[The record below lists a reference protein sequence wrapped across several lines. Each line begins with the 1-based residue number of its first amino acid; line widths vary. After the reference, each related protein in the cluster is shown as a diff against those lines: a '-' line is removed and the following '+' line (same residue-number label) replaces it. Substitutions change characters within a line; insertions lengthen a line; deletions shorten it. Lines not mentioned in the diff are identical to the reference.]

1 MGPFPVPGSWAAPRA
16 APTAF
21 PGGVENRGVA
31 VKTDLD
37 PAIAA
42 RLKRT
47 PDGLVAAIVREH
59 GTGDVLMLA
68 WMDDEALHRTLT
80 TGRATYWSRSRREYW
95 VKGATSGH
103 HQYVRSVALDCD
115 GDALLVTVEQ
125 VGAACHT
132 GAHDCFFDELPVS
145 GAREGQ

>member
-1 MGPFPVPGSWAAPRA
+1 VGDAGQSDTVPAPDLENGPASA
-16 APTAF
+16 
-21 PGGVENRGVA
+21 
-31 VKTDLD
+31 LD

-42 RLKRT
+42 RLRRT
-47 PDGLVAAIVREH
+47 SGGLVAAIVQEY
-59 GTGDVLMLA
+59 GTGEVLMMA
-68 WMDDEALHRTLT
+68 WMDDEALHRTLS
-80 TGRATYWSRSRREYW
+80 TGRATYWSRSRGEYW

-132 GAHDCFFDELPVS
+132 GTHTCFSEDLPVNQ
-145 GAREGQ
+145 EGRP

>member
-1 MGPFPVPGSWAAPRA
+1 
-16 APTAF
+16 
-21 PGGVENRGVA
+21 

-59 GTGDVLMLA
+59 DTGDVLMLA

-80 TGRATYWSRSRREYW
+80 TGRATYWSRSRQEYW

-103 HQYVRSVALDCD
+103 HQYVKAVALDCD

-132 GAHDCFFDELPVS
+132 GATHCFFDELPVT
-145 GAREGQ
+145 GGENA